1 MTLQMTDGK
10 IPSLRPEPER
20 DSYGRYR
27 LPSPEGGKACYSRA
41 TTVVGALKDLN
52 GLIGWKQRMTAVG
65 LARRPALV
73 DVVLEINDA
82 IEDAGKDWKRAKPVK
97 DEMAGVVEQLMHA
110 AGADR
115 GSLAGTEAHTL
126 SEWADAGRLGEVD
139 HLATDAQ
146 MADLYAYL
154 ECMNAA
160 RIERPAR
167 YIERIVI
174 NTVVGSAGT
183 FDRLVRLPDGRLVVA
198 DLKSQQNLDFGFLEI
213 CCQLAQYA
221 YAEWMVDGDS
231 LVPMPA
237 ELDRSVGIVMHAP
250 VGAATCELYE
260 VDLETG
266 WQAAMVA
273 RDVRQLRKISKT
285 LGQRYRPQVVP
296 YSGDEQVLYLIRHAQ
311 TRESLVSLWSERT
324 GAGKTWTDAMT
335 AAASRRA
342 AELEVEAA
350 A

>member
-1 MTLQMTDGK
+1 MTLQMIDGK
-10 IPSLRPEPER
+10 IPSLRPEPQR
-20 DSYGRYR
+20 DGYGRYL
-27 LPSPEGGKACYSRA
+27 LPSPEGGKAAYSRA
-41 TTVVGALKDLN
+41 TTFVDTLKDKN

-73 DVVLEINDA
+73 DVVLEIHEA

-97 DEMAGVVEQLMHA
+97 EEMAGVVEQLMHA
-110 AGADR
+110 AGANR
-115 GSLAGTEAHTL
+115 GSLSGTEAHTL
-126 SEWADAGRLGEVD
+126 SEWDDAGRLAEVH

-146 MADLYAYL
+146 TADLMAYRHA
-154 ECMNAA
+154 MDAA
-160 RIERPAR
+160 GIERPVR
-167 YIERIVI
+167 FIERIVI

-221 YAEWMVDGDS
+221 YAEWMVDGDQ

-237 ELDRSVGIVMHAP
+237 DLDRSVGIVMHAP

-273 RDVRQLRKISKT
+273 RDVRSLRKVSKT

-296 YSGDEQVLYLIRHAQ
+296 YTGDERVMYLIRHAQ
-311 TRESLVSLWSERT
+311 TRESLVALWTER
-324 GAGKTWTDAMT
+324 GNAWTDAMT
-335 AAASRRA
+335 KAAAYRA
-342 AELEVEAA
+342 AELEAEVAA
-350 A
+350 